1 MHLNKSDI
9 AELLSLSCTPT
20 MVCDQHMI
28 PTSANPAMMDLLKI
42 DSATLPLKDIFAY
55 FEDPQVIRTAVDNVK
70 PDGPAYEESVS
81 LQGNHSDD
89 QYTLSVLLLNEEQE
103 GWFLITLC
111 PKAGLAES
119 ARELKLDSLTGL
131 PRYDLFVDRI
141 DQAMIAAQRLNK
153 SVAIL
158 IIGIDQLDRINDGY
172 GYDTGNRVLKETA
185 DRIAH
190 AIRRSDT
197 AARPFAEMFGL
208 VMQITSV
215 EDSVLVAQKMLNA
228 LGQEMVIDDHAVN
241 VTASVGI
248 SLFPSDGDSAAVLI
262 KNAESAL
269 RHVKQQG
276 GNGHEF
282 FSQDMNDVARHRIE
296 MENSLRRALNNKEF
310 VVYYQPKVNLEDN
323 AVVGAEALIRWMDPD
338 RGMISPGEF
347 IPVAEETSMIGE
359 IGQFVMETACRQNS
373 QWQEKGLKPVRIS
386 VNFTA
391 DQFHD
396 RFILDK
402 VQAVLSETF
411 LSPEYLELEITES
424 TLVGDMDKV
433 IDKLTAFRAMGL
445 HVSIDDFGTGY
456 SSLSYLSHF
465 PITTLKIDRA
475 FVKDME
481 VNSKTA
487 EITNAIIG
495 LSRGLSLE
503 VVAEGAESLEHVK
516 ILRDKG
522 CDLVQGFYF
531 SRPLPAE
538 EFEKILEAG
547 YLYDER

>member
-103 GWFLITLC
+103 GLFLITLC

-347 IPVAEETSMIGE
+347 IPVAEETSLIGE

-531 SRPLPAE
+531 SRPLPAD
-538 EFEKILEAG
+538 EFEKILELG
-547 YLYDER
+547 YLYD

>member
-89 QYTLSVLLLNEEQE
+89 QYTLSVLLLNEEQQ
-103 GWFLITLC
+103 GLFLITLC

-158 IIGIDQLDRINDGY
+158 IMGIDQLDRINDGY

-185 DRIAH
+185 DRVAH

>member
-1 MHLNKSDI
+1 MICNKG
-9 AELLSLSCTPT
+9 L
-20 MVCDQHMI
+20 V
-28 PTSANPAMMDLLKI
+28 PTSANPAMLELLGI
-42 DSATLPLKDIFAY
+42 DSASLPSKDFFSY
-55 FEDPQVIRTAVDNVK
+55 FDDPQVVRTAIDNVEQ
-70 PDGPAYEESVS
+70 DGPAYKESIS
-81 LQGNHSDD
+81 LLGNRSDD
-89 QYTLSVLLLNEEQE
+89 LIILSVLTIQVDGQE
-103 GWFLITLC
+103 CFVFTLC
-111 PKAGLAES
+111 PEAGLADN
-119 ARELKLDSLTGL
+119 AKQLKLDSLTGL

-141 DQAMIAAQRLNK
+141 DQAMIAAQRTNK

-158 IIGIDQLDRINDGY
+158 IIGIDQLDRINDAY

-185 DRIAH
+185 DRIGH

-197 AARPFAEMFGL
+197 AARPFAESFGL

-228 LGQEMVIDDHAVN
+228 LGQEMLIDDHAVS
-241 VTASVGI
+241 VTASIGI
-248 SLFPSDGDSAAVLI
+248 SLFLSDGDSSSILI

-276 GNGHEF
+276 GNAHEF
-282 FSQDMNDVARHRIE
+282 FSKDMNDMARHRIE
-296 MENSLRRALNNKEF
+296 MENNLRRALSNNEF
-310 VVYYQPKVNLEDN
+310 VVYYQPKVNLENN
-323 AVVGAEALIRWMDPD
+323 AVVGAEALIRWIDPE

-347 IPVAEETSMIGE
+347 IPVAEETNLICE
-359 IGQFVMETACRQNS
+359 IGQFVMEAACRQNS

-386 VNFTA
+386 VNVTA
-391 DQFHD
+391 AQFHD
-396 RFILDK
+396 RFILEK
-402 VQAVLSETF
+402 VQTVLTDTF

-424 TLVGDMDKV
+424 TLVGDIDKV

-547 YLYDER
+547 YLYDED

>member
-1 MHLNKSDI
+1 MHLNKTDI
-9 AELLSLSCTPT
+9 AELLALTCTPT
-20 MVCDQHMI
+20 MICSQQLI
-28 PTSANPAMMDLLKI
+28 PTSANPAMMDLLGI
-42 DSATLPLKDIFAY
+42 DSAALPLKDIFS
-55 FEDPQVIRTAVDNVK
+55 FFDDPQVIRTAVDNVRRG
-70 PDGPAYEESVS
+70 GPAYKEPVS
-81 LQGNHSDD
+81 LVGNHSDD
-89 QYTLSVLLLNEEQE
+89 QYIISVLTIEKDEEE
-103 GWFLITLC
+103 VFFITLC
-111 PKAGLAES
+111 PEAGLAEN

-131 PRYDLFVDRI
+131 PRYDLFIDRI
-141 DQAMIAAQRLNK
+141 DQAMIAAQRSDK

-172 GYDTGNRVLKETA
+172 GYDTGNEVLKETA
-185 DRIAH
+185 KRVNH

-208 VMQITSV
+208 VMQITSI
-215 EDSVLVAQKMLNA
+215 EDSVLVAQKMLSV
-228 LGQEMVIDDHAVN
+228 LGQEMNIDGHTIS
-241 VTASVGI
+241 VTASIGI
-248 SLFPSDGDSAAVLI
+248 SLFPSDGDSPSILV

-276 GNGHEF
+276 GNAHEF
-282 FSQDMNDVARHRIE
+282 FSKDMNDMARHRIE
-296 MENSLRRALNNKEF
+296 MENNLRRALNNNEF
-310 VVYYQPKVNLEDN
+310 VVYYQPKVNLENN
-323 AVVGAEALIRWMDPD
+323 AVVGAEALIRWMDPE

-347 IPVAEETSMIGE
+347 IPVAEETSLIGE
-359 IGQFVMETACRQNS
+359 IGQFVMESACRQNA
-373 QWQEKGLKPVRIS
+373 QWQDKGLQPVRIS
-386 VNFTA
+386 VNVTA
-391 DQFHD
+391 AQFHD
-396 RFILDK
+396 RMILEK

-411 LSPEYLELEITES
+411 LPPEYLELEITES
-424 TLVGDMDKV
+424 TLVGDIDKV

-503 VVAEGAESLEHVK
+503 VVAEGAESIEHVN

-522 CDLVQGFYF
+522 CDLVQGFFF
-531 SRPLPAE
+531 SRPVPAE
-538 EFEKILEAG
+538 EFEKILEVG
-547 YLYDER
+547 YLYDED

>member
-1 MHLNKSDI
+1 
-9 AELLSLSCTPT
+9 

-89 QYTLSVLLLNEEQE
+89 QYTLSVLLLNEEQQ
-103 GWFLITLC
+103 GLFLITLC